1 MKTKTLVPIGVLLLA
16 GLGWILTRDGGRGT
30 PNAPVRAERSAEAG
44 ETAPL
49 ERAPD
54 APYAPP
60 GIAEREPE
68 PRTIATAPESATATA
83 TAPANEP
90 PPRDPTAL
98 LERDRAIALD
108 RGKSLDERVRAIR
121 NLQTY
126 KVMDDL
132 EGRTSDVIAEAA
144 WILEYAD
151 DPDVREDLLQGLQG
165 LDDPAVVAPLA
176 RALIEDLDPQVREA
190 AAEALREHRAD
201 PAAASALQRAAAED
215 GDERVR
221 VAAAKTR

>member
-90 PPRDPTAL
+90 PPRDPTA
-98 LERDRAIALD
+98 
-108 RGKSLDERVRAIR
+108 LDERVRAIR